1 IALIF
6 AAAQGWNGG
15 GSSGVALASNC
26 FFKAVLNVKP
36 PAVPGNQTP
45 ERSGWP
51 SAARGA
57 GPPLGMGWGFDF
69 AAPGSEAFPSCPS
82 WAATGKTAMQTRP
95 STAPAQIP

>member
-1 IALIF
+1 MALIF

-15 GSSGVALASNC
+15 GSSGVAFASNC
-26 FFKAVLNVKP
+26 LLKAVLKVKP

-51 SAARGA
+51 SALRGA
-57 GPPLGMGWGFDF
+57 GPPLGTDWGFDF

-82 WAATGKTAMQTRP
+82 WAAAGVITKVRMQ
-95 STAPAQIP
+95 STTPALIP